1 MMLDLGEYQEESVNI
16 IAIMGP
22 HGVYHKDEPIKELE
36 AALQR
41 QGFQTIWPQNSADL
55 LQFIEHNPRIC
66 GVIFDWDEYNA
77 DLCSDINQ
85 LNEYLPLYA
94 FINAHST
101 MDVSSQDLRMTLWF
115 FEYALGLAQEI
126 AIRIGQYTREY
137 LRSADVC
144 KIFSISNSTLKW
156 LRGTGQI
163 PYYVLGN
170 TFLYRKEDIEAALRP
185 GSILESKELKT
196 TTNE

>member
-1 MMLDLGEYQEESVNI
+1 MMPDSGQFQEESVNI

-115 FEYALGLAQEI
+115 FEYALGLAEEI
-126 AIRIGQYTREY
+126 ATRIAQYTREY
-137 LRSADVC
+137 LDNITPPFTKALFNYVQEGKYTFCTPGHMGEARTRKARLAACFMISSAA
-144 KIFSISNSTLKW
+144 I
-156 LRGTGQI
+156 R
-163 PYYVLGN
+163 
-170 TFLYRKEDIEAALRP
+170 
-185 GSILESKELKT
+185 
-196 TTNE
+196 

>member
-66 GVIFDWDEYNA
+66 GVNTASICA
-77 DLCSDINQ
+77 
-85 LNEYLPLYA
+85 
-94 FINAHST
+94 
-101 MDVSSQDLRMTLWF
+101 
-115 FEYALGLAQEI
+115 
-126 AIRIGQYTREY
+126 AI
-137 LRSADVC
+137 
-144 KIFSISNSTLKW
+144 SISSM
-156 LRGTGQI
+156 
-163 PYYVLGN
+163 N
-170 TFLYRKEDIEAALRP
+170 TFLCTPLLTPTRRWMSAVRICA
-185 GSILESKELKT
+185 
-196 TTNE
+196 

>member
-66 GVIFDWDEYNA
+66 GVIFDWMNTA
-77 DLCSDINQ
+77 SIC
-85 LNEYLPLYA
+85 A
-94 FINAHST
+94 
-101 MDVSSQDLRMTLWF
+101 
-115 FEYALGLAQEI
+115 
-126 AIRIGQYTREY
+126 AI
-137 LRSADVC
+137 
-144 KIFSISNSTLKW
+144 SISSMNICPCTPLLMPTRRWTSAV
-156 LRGTGQI
+156 RI
-163 PYYVLGN
+163 CV
-170 TFLYRKEDIEAALRP
+170 
-185 GSILESKELKT
+185 
-196 TTNE
+196 